1 MPCRNKTHFSFLF
14 FTKVLINMRQYPVWL
29 LILLAP
35 TILVPVGTLVFF
47 LFGNVLLWP
56 ESDSTLINVL
66 QYLLIQLFWIGP
78 IISFFVS
85 LFFWGW
91 ARERSA
97 FYTAIGGLL
106 LTAASIWVLALQ

>member
-1 MPCRNKTHFSFLF
+1 
-14 FTKVLINMRQYPVWL
+14 MRQYPVWL
-29 LILLAP
+29 LVLLAP

-56 ESDSTLINVL
+56 ESDSTLLNVL

-97 FYTAIGGLL
+97 VYTAIGGLL
-106 LTAASIWVLALQ
+106 LTAASIAVLVLQ

>member
-1 MPCRNKTHFSFLF
+1 
-14 FTKVLINMRQYPVWL
+14 MRQYPVWL

-56 ESDSTLINVL
+56 ES
-66 QYLLIQLFWIGP
+66 
-78 IISFFVS
+78 ISFFVS

-97 FYTAIGGLL
+97 IYTAIGGLL
-106 LTAASIWVLALQ
+106 LTAASICVLALQ

>member
-1 MPCRNKTHFSFLF
+1 
-14 FTKVLINMRQYPVWL
+14 MRQSPVWL

-56 ESDSTLINVL
+56 ESDSTLLNVL

-85 LFFWGW
+85 LFFIKICL
-91 ARERSA
+91 AKTNYDIYI
-97 FYTAIGGLL
+97 FLL
-106 LTAASIWVLALQ
+106 CKH